1 MKAEILSVGTELLL
15 GDIVNTNAAFLSQKC
30 ANLGISVYNHS
41 VVGDNPKRL
50 QDALKIAMG
59 RSDLVILT
67 GGLGPTYD
75 DLTKETVAEYFGIPM
90 VFNQTE
96 MDKITDYFAKLEKPI
111 SGNNKKQAYI
121 PKDAT
126 LFCNDFGT
134 ASGICI
140 EKDEK
145 IAILLPGPPSEMQ
158 AMFEGYVYDYLKSL
172 SNTTLISKNIRIF
185 GIGEAQVEQDLYDL
199 MVKGKNPTIAPYA
212 KDGEVLLRVSAY
224 ANSTQE
230 ANSLLEP
237 IIEEIHSKIGN
248 FIYGIDVKTLEEV
261 VVQKLTEQGIKI
273 ATAESCTGGFIAK
286 RITDI
291 PNSSAVFE
299 CGVCAYSNAIKT
311 QILEVPTSLLNEFG
325 AVSEQVALAMAQGI
339 RKLTKADIG
348 ISSTGIAGPDG
359 GTKEKPVGLVYVA
372 ICADHYHKVL
382 KLTLNPTKKADREK
396 IRYLSASHALHLVL
410 DYLKEK
416 N

>member
-1 MKAEILSVGTELLL
+1 MIAEILSVGTELLL

-30 ANLGISVYNHS
+30 AELGIAVYNHT

-50 QDALKIAMG
+50 QCAFEIART
-59 RSDLVILT
+59 RSDLVLLT

-75 DLTKETVAEYFGIPM
+75 DLTKETIAEYLGIPM

-96 MDKITDYFAKLEKPI
+96 MDKITDYFAKLGKPI

-121 PKDAT
+121 PKDAI
-126 LFCNDFGT
+126 LFNNDFGT

-140 EKDEK
+140 EKEQK

-158 AMFEGYVYDYLKSL
+158 SMFMGYVYDYLKSL
-172 SNTTLISKNIRIF
+172 SNTTLLSKNIRIF

-199 MVKGKNPTIAPYA
+199 MLKGKNPTLAPYA

-224 ANSTQE
+224 GNSTKE
-230 ANSLLEP
+230 AQVLLEP
-237 IIEEIHSKIGN
+237 IMKQIEEKIGD
-248 FIYGIDVKTLEEV
+248 FIYGIDVETLEEV
-261 VVQKLTEQGIKI
+261 LVQKLMQLGKKI
-273 ATAESCTGGFIAK
+273 ATAESCTGGLISK

-291 PNSSAVFE
+291 PNSSKVLE
-299 CGVCAYSNAIKT
+299 CGICAYSNAVKT
-311 QILEVPTSLLNEFG
+311 QLLGVPSNLLEKFG
-325 AVSEQVALAMAQGI
+325 AVSEQIALEMAQGV
-339 RKLTKADIG
+339 RKLTNADIG

-359 GTKEKPVGLVYVA
+359 GTTEKPVGLVYVA
-372 ICADHYHKVL
+372 ICADNYHKVL
-382 KLTLNPTKKADREK
+382 KLTLNPTQKTDREK

-410 DYLKEK
+410 AYLKET